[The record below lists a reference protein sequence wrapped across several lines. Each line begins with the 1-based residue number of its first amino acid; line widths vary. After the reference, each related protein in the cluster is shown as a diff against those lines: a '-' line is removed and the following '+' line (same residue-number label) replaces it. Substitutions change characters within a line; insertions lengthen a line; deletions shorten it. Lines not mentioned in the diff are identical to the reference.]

1 VPAVPD
7 DLPDLSRIDAWRYA
21 RDRIPCESR
30 FCECPAASDAGRY
43 SFTYVRDEL
52 NLVYYDVP
60 KAASSY
66 IRKEFFDNDNA
77 YSLRNPVKPAAE
89 SFRFSVVRNPWD
101 RMVSNFIFF
110 CRSEH
115 RHLRKQQFASLHD
128 APVTDF
134 REFVEIAGRRANHHW
149 QPQDVYVPEAV
160 DFVGR
165 MEDLEAAVARIC
177 TAAGLPMKPVYR
189 VNTTDHGHYSEYY
202 DDITKALVTDR
213 YRRDIE
219 RFGYEFEDHR

>member
-1 VPAVPD
+1 MPD
-7 DLPDLSRIDAWRYA
+7 EAADLARIDAWRYA
-21 RDRIPCESR
+21 RARIPCESR

-43 SFTYVRDEL
+43 SFTYVRDDL
-52 NLVYYDVP
+52 KLVYFDVP

-77 YSLRNPVKPAAE
+77 CSMRNSTTPVGE
-89 SFRFSVVRNPWD
+89 SFRFTVVRNPWD

-115 RHLRKQQFASLHD
+115 RHLRRQQFASLHA
-128 APVTDF
+128 APVADF

-149 QPQDVYVPEAV
+149 QPQDLYVPAAV

-165 MEDLEAAVARIC
+165 MEDLETAVARIC
-177 TAAGLPMKPVYR
+177 AAAGLPMKPVYR
-189 VNTTDHGHYSEYY
+189 VNTTDHGHYSGYY
-202 DDITKALVTDR
+202 DDATRALVAER